1 MMTSRELTDRVRQA
15 RQPAW
20 AKSDPTQ
27 SIVWTQRLNPE
38 DEDAVRRV
46 VSEAGYKGHER
57 DEMIRQVS
65 TMLVGQVTALDDS
78 QPADGAD

>member
-27 SIVWTQRLNPE
+27 SIVWTQKLNPE
-38 DEDAVRRV
+38 DEEAVRRI
-46 VSEAGYKGHER
+46 VSAAGFDGAEL
-57 DEMIRQVS
+57 DEMIRTVS
-65 TMLVGQVTALDDS
+65 SMLVGQVTALDDS

>member
-1 MMTSRELTDRVRQA
+1 MMTIREMTDRVRHA

-27 SIVWTQRLNPE
+27 SIVWTQRLDPE
-38 DEDAVRRV
+38 DQDAVRRI
-46 VSEAGYKGHER
+46 VSAAGYDGEQR

-65 TMLVGQVTALDDS
+65 AMLVGQVTALDDH